1 MCFSHGYGQ
10 PPSYTYSDFGDE
22 GDIDTAV
29 SERQPSGLA
38 ATEVFSQTPAGVHL
52 LAGTSSNPLDD
63 LVSIFGGGGH
73 GGLMMS
79 ADAGKGI
86 SVSGGGQGT
95 TRSGQGQEA
104 EEDLLGLF

>member
-22 GDIDTAV
+22 EGIDRAV

-38 ATEVFSQTPAGVHL
+38 ATEVFSQTPAGVNL

-73 GGLMMS
+73 GGLTMS
-79 ADAGKGI
+79 ADAGNGF

-95 TRSGQGQEA
+95 TTSGPGQEA